1 MCGIAGIAFSRGRT
15 VPPELIQRMTDTLR
29 HRGPDDSGTFLDDA
43 IALGHRRLSI
53 IDLSPNGHQPMS
65 NENGSIWTIFNG
77 EIYNFAELRDDLVA
91 RGHQFR
97 SRTDTEVLVHL
108 YEERQTEMLERL
120 NGMFAFAIWDQARR
134 RLFLA
139 RDRLGIKPL
148 FYAQTGEGFAFG
160 SEIKAILASGLL
172 QRTVRLDALGHY
184 LWLNYLPTPL
194 TMFEGV
200 QQLRPA
206 EWLVWEN
213 GRIETKTYWRL
224 PTEVRPISEND
235 AVARFDALLQRS
247 VRGQMLSDV
256 PVGAFLSG
264 GLDSSTLAYYMKSQ
278 SASVKTFSIG
288 FREET
293 YDEAPYARKVAA
305 HLGTE
310 HRGEVVTPD
319 ARQILDRMVYHAEEP
334 IADASMIAVWHLSQM
349 TRKHVAVALSGDG
362 ADELL
367 AGYETYQANILAQL
381 YRGLPGWMQKSAIE
395 PLIRALPAGAGKLP
409 LDYKLK
415 RFVAAAHLSPERAH
429 FSWRIIFDEALKQS
443 LLAPDIRKAIEPCD
457 TFDVCREF
465 FGRGRGLNEFLA
477 VDTLFYLPSDMLAK
491 VDRMSMAHSLEVR
504 VPYLDHELVEF
515 VATLPS
521 ELKLRRFFT
530 KKYLMKR
537 LMRDRLPHEI
547 IHRRKAGFN
556 VPLNSWFK
564 GELREYVHDILSPT
578 ALSRMGFFETKVVER
593 LLREHVSGRIDWS
606 YQIYCLLVFALW
618 HQRFIQS
625 PDPFSGRRTND

>member
-77 EIYNFAELRDDLVA
+77 EIYNFAELRVDLVA

-184 LWLNYLPTPL
+184 LWLNYLPAPL

-213 GRIETKTYWRL
+213 GRIETKTYW
-224 PTEVRPISEND
+224 
-235 AVARFDALLQRS
+235 
-247 VRGQMLSDV
+247 
-256 PVGAFLSG
+256 
-264 GLDSSTLAYYMKSQ
+264 
-278 SASVKTFSIG
+278 
-288 FREET
+288 
-293 YDEAPYARKVAA
+293 
-305 HLGTE
+305 
-310 HRGEVVTPD
+310 
-319 ARQILDRMVYHAEEP
+319 
-334 IADASMIAVWHLSQM
+334 
-349 TRKHVAVALSGDG
+349 
-362 ADELL
+362 
-367 AGYETYQANILAQL
+367 
-381 YRGLPGWMQKSAIE
+381 
-395 PLIRALPAGAGKLP
+395 
-409 LDYKLK
+409 
-415 RFVAAAHLSPERAH
+415 
-429 FSWRIIFDEALKQS
+429 
-443 LLAPDIRKAIEPCD
+443 
-457 TFDVCREF
+457 
-465 FGRGRGLNEFLA
+465 
-477 VDTLFYLPSDMLAK
+477 
-491 VDRMSMAHSLEVR
+491 
-504 VPYLDHELVEF
+504 
-515 VATLPS
+515 
-521 ELKLRRFFT
+521 
-530 KKYLMKR
+530 
-537 LMRDRLPHEI
+537 
-547 IHRRKAGFN
+547 
-556 VPLNSWFK
+556 
-564 GELREYVHDILSPT
+564 
-578 ALSRMGFFETKVVER
+578 
-593 LLREHVSGRIDWS
+593 
-606 YQIYCLLVFALW
+606 
-618 HQRFIQS
+618 
-625 PDPFSGRRTND
+625 